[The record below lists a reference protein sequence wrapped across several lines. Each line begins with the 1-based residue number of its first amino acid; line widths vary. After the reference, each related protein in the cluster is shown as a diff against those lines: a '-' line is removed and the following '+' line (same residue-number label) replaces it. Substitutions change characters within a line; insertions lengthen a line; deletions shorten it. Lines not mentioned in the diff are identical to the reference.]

1 MSAERDTLGKCPHTK
16 HGHGWCLRCL
26 RALAPLGRELHVDR
40 GAWEVSIGTVT
51 GFGSCRVHA
60 WQAAIERC
68 EVDGIRYVC
77 VAIARPCAMRAE
89 VTP

>member
-16 HGHGWCLRCL
+16 HGHGWWCLRCL

-60 WQAAIERC
+60 WRAAIERC
-68 EVDGIRYVC
+68 EVDGV
-77 VAIARPCAMRAE
+77 PMRAE